1 MNPFNRI
8 KPVKLAAAGVALAIV
23 TAIAV
28 IAAVEDEQA
37 GKAAT
42 SHALE
47 ALKPAHA
54 RLASTPGAFIGV
66 YLPGV
71 PASATPA
78 TSFQT
83 TIGAKLR
90 MVMYYSGW
98 GEPFQASFSAAID
111 RHGIIPLIQMQ
122 PSTVSLAQIADGSQ
136 DGYLVSYADAVRLYG
151 RAVILS
157 FGHEMNGDWY
167 SWGYQHASPSEFIAA
182 WRHIVTV
189 FHSQGADNVTWLW
202 TVNSLAGGGTRIAN
216 PDAWWPG
223 SKYVTWAG
231 VDGYY
236 YRRNETFKT
245 LFGPTVADIRKVTRE
260 PILIAETGV
269 APQANKAAKI
279 ANLFAGMK
287 ANHLLGLVWFDAYG
301 NRDWRLDT
309 PAAIAAFR
317 AAADQSP

>member
-1 MNPFNRI
+1 MNPFKRI
-8 KPVKLAAAGVALAIV
+8 KPVKLVASGVALATV

-28 IAAVEDEQA
+28 IAGIRDEQA
-37 GKAAT
+37 GNAAT
-42 SHALE
+42 EHALE
-47 ALKPAHA
+47 ALKAVHA
-54 RLASTPGAFIGV
+54 PGEIIGV
-66 YLPGV
+66 HLPGV
-71 PASATPA
+71 PASVTAV

-83 TIGAKLR
+83 LIGVRLR

-111 RHGIIPLIQMQ
+111 HHGIIPLIQMQ
-122 PSTVSLAQIADGSQ
+122 PNTVSLAQIVDGSQ
-136 DGYLVSYADAVRLYG
+136 DGYLGSYADAVRLYG
-151 RAVILS
+151 RAVVLS
-157 FGHEMNGDWY
+157 FGSEMNGDWY

-189 FHSQGADNVTWLW
+189 FDSQKVVNVTWLW
-202 TVNSLAGGGTRIAN
+202 TVNSIADGGTRIAN

-231 VDGYY
+231 IDGYY
-236 YRRNETFKT
+236 YRRSETFKT

-260 PILIAETGV
+260 PILIAGTGV
-269 APQANKAAKI
+269 APQANKVAKI
-279 ANLFAGMK
+279 ANLFAGIR
-287 ANHLLGLVWFDAYG
+287 ADHLLGLVWFDADG

-309 PAAIAAFR
+309 PATIAAFR

>member
-1 MNPFNRI
+1 MNPFKRI
-8 KPVKLAAAGVALAIV
+8 KPVKLAAAGVALAAV
-23 TAIAV
+23 TAVAV
-28 IAAVEDEQA
+28 TAALQDEHN
-37 GKAAT
+37 GNAAT
-42 SHALE
+42 KRALE
-47 ALKPAHA
+47 ALEPVHAPLANKPG
-54 RLASTPGAFIGV
+54 TFIGV

-71 PASATPA
+71 PGSVTPV

-83 TIGAKLR
+83 VIGSELR

-98 GEPFQASFSAAID
+98 GEPFQASFSASID
-111 RHGIIPLIQMQ
+111 HDGIIPLIQMQ
-122 PSTVSLAQIADGSQ
+122 PDTVSLVEIADGSQ
-136 DGYLVSYADAVRLYG
+136 DAYLISLADAIRLYG

-167 SWGYQHASPSEFIAA
+167 SWGYRHASPSEFIAA

-189 FHSQGADNVTWLW
+189 FKSQGADNVTWLW
-202 TVNSLAGGGTRIAN
+202 TVNSIDGGGTRIAN

-231 VDGYY
+231 IDGYY
-236 YRRNETFKT
+236 YRRSETFKT
-245 LFGPTVADIRKVTRE
+245 LFGPTVADIRKVTRK

-269 APQANKAAKI
+269 APRAGKVAKI
-279 ANLFAGMK
+279 ADLFSGIK
-287 ANHLLGLVWFDAYG
+287 ADHLLGLVWFDAYG

-317 AAADQSP
+317 AAADHRP